1 MTNTNDMKIMVFG
14 VGGVGGAVSGKL
26 LQKYG
31 AQVTLIARGARK
43 EHLEKEGLT
52 IHGDF
57 LGDFTVEAPVVTE
70 DPSACPVQDIVI
82 ISVKNDALA
91 KAMELLSPVIG
102 EGTIV
107 VPIMN
112 GVSAYKRLTETFPQA
127 VVLPSVIYTVSMA
140 MDDYSI
146 VQKGKFT
153 HIFVGPLTEKDTE
166 KARLFHQVMSDADID
181 CRYSDNV
188 LTEVW
193 NKYVLNC
200 AYNVSTA
207 RFGCKVGDIKYNG
220 DRRAEYRILM
230 EEACAVGLAE
240 GVSLADDLVDRH
252 MKRLDNT
259 TDDSDSSLS
268 RDFEAH
274 KVGELEVF
282 CGDVI
287 HMAEEKNVDVPMTK
301 EYYQA
306 LLEIVESWE

>member
-1 MTNTNDMKIMVFG
+1 MKSTNDLKITVFG
-14 VGGVGGAVSGKL
+14 VGGVGGAISGKL
-26 LQKYG
+26 LKKYDS
-31 AQVTLIARGARK
+31 QVALIARGARK
-43 EHLEKEGLT
+43 AHLEKEGLT

-57 LGDFTVEAPVVTE
+57 LGDFTVEVPVVTD
-70 DPSACPVQDIVI
+70 DPGSLPVQDIVI

-91 KAMELLSPVIG
+91 KAMELLTPVIG

-112 GVSAYKRLTETFPQA
+112 GVTAYKRLMEAFPQA

-140 MDDYSI
+140 TDDFSV
-146 VQKGKFT
+146 VQKGKYT
-153 HIFVGPLTEKDTE
+153 HVFVGPLTEKDSE
-166 KARLFHQVMSDADID
+166 AAHLFHQVMADAEID
-181 CRYSDNV
+181 CRYSDKV

-207 RFGCKVGDIKYNG
+207 RFGCTVGDIKY
-220 DRRAEYRILM
+220 DEERRAEYCALM
-230 EEACAVGLAE
+230 KEACAVGLAE

-301 EYYQA
+301 KYYQA
-306 LLEIVESWE
+306 LLEIVESWK